1 MILNIFIQILYGLNY
16 LHEHGIIHRDLK
28 PSNIFVSSN
37 GVVKIADFG
46 ISKIF
51 SKNKISDL
59 SLTTSSESSASSVSA
74 QLTGTPLY
82 SSP

>member
-1 MILNIFIQILYGLNY
+1 MYGLNY

-28 PSNIFVSSN
+28 PSNIFVSST